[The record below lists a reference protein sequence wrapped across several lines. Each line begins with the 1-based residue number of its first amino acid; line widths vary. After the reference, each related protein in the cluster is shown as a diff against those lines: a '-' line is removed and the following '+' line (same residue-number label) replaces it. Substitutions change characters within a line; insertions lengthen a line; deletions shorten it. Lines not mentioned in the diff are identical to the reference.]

1 MIEGSVMTL
10 FKVYIFCFSLVLSV
24 DTAASLIR
32 MNQLEDFK
40 QYTNYQI
47 ERNGGLTKDALQAIE
62 EKNQNSFGGS
72 FQIESGS
79 LNKKYPYGTE
89 ITYKVSTN
97 YQYLI
102 TGYKTV
108 FTVQGG
114 ALSLVR

>member
-10 FKVYIFCFSLVLSV
+10 FKVYIFCFSLVLST

-89 ITYKVSTN
+89 ITYSIKTT
-97 YQYLI
+97 YQFLI
-102 TGYKTV
+102 GGHE
-108 FTVQGG
+108 QEISARGG
-114 ALSLVR
+114 ALSLIR

>member
-47 ERNGGLTKDALQAIE
+47 ERNG
-62 EKNQNSFGGS
+62 
-72 FQIESGS
+72 
-79 LNKKYPYGTE
+79 
-89 ITYKVSTN
+89 V
-97 YQYLI
+97 
-102 TGYKTV
+102 
-108 FTVQGG
+108 
-114 ALSLVR
+114 